1 MNKPKF
7 KAKIN
12 AYDLLGQS
20 LLSGIQTG
28 RLSPNMAEKA
38 ILDLGVSLGDKYE
51 LNFST
56 NRSFPSGGPKQQAL
70 ANFKIKF

>member
-7 KAKIN
+7 RAKIN

-20 LLSGIQTG
+20 LLSGITTG
-28 RLSPNMAEKA
+28 RLSPSMAEKA
-38 ILDLGVSLGDKYE
+38 ILDLGIDLGDKYE

-56 NRSFPSGGPKQQAL
+56 NRPMPTGGPKQKAV

>member
-38 ILDLGVSLGDKYE
+38 ILDLGIDLGDKYE

-56 NRSFPSGGPKQQAL
+56 NRAMPSGGPKQQAV